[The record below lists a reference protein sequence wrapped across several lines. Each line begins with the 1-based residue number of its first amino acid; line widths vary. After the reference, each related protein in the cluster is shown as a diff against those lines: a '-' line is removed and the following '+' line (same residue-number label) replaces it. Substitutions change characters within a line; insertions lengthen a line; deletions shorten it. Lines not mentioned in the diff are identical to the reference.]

1 MTPATP
7 AEDVARDPEPPCT
20 DSSVVV
26 DATVGAS
33 TFVTASHEVLFAPE
47 APSCDACGAVLDA
60 DADDEGGHGLYI
72 WTRDGEVVYEEP
84 PLCAS
89 CAAAITI
96 TALQRWEME
105 EEEG

>member
-7 AEDVARDPEPPCT
+7 AEDVARDSEPART

-26 DATVGAS
+26 DAPVGAS
-33 TFVTASHEVLFAPE
+33 PFVTASHDLLFAPE
-47 APSCDACGAVLDA
+47 APSCDACGAVLDP
-60 DADDEGGHGLYI
+60 DAEEEGGRGLYI
-72 WTRDGEVVYEEP
+72 WARDGEVIYEEP